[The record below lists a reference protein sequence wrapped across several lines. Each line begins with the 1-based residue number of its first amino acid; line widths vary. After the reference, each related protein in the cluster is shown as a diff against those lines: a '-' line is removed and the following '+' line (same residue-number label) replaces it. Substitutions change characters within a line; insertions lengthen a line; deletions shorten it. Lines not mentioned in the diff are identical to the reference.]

1 MGLLIDS
8 TLLIH
13 AERTALT
20 PEQLV
25 AAVLDKWG
33 DVELAVSA
41 MSAGELFHGCWRAD
55 TAARRAR
62 REEFV
67 ETLLSAIPVV
77 PLGLPIMRIFG
88 EIDAR
93 LLEVWSKH
101 PCRIVIE
108 TDADF
113 ILKAQRAM
121 AAVRRLLPPACRTSD
136 IRFNRL

>member
-1 MGLLIDS
+1 VGLLIDS

-13 AERTALT
+13 AERTGRT
-20 PEQLV
+20 PEQLI
-25 AAVLDKWG
+25 AAVVDKWG
-33 DVELAVSA
+33 DVELAISA

-77 PLGLPIMRIFG
+77 PLGLAIMRIFG

-93 LLEVWSKH
+93 LQARGDTV
-101 PCRIVIE
+101 P
-108 TDADF
+108 
-113 ILKAQRAM
+113 
-121 AAVRRLLPPACRTSD
+121 TSD
-136 IRFNRL
+136 LLVAGTALSRGDEIVTGNIRHFRRIPGLKIHRWP

>member
-13 AERTALT
+13 AERTGRT
-20 PEQLV
+20 PEQLI
-25 AAVLDKWG
+25 AAVVDKWG
-33 DVELAVSA
+33 DVELAISA

-77 PLGLPIMRIFG
+77 PLGLAIMRIFG

-93 LLEVWSKH
+93 LQARGDTV
-101 PCRIVIE
+101 P
-108 TDADF
+108 
-113 ILKAQRAM
+113 
-121 AAVRRLLPPACRTSD
+121 TSD
-136 IRFNRL
+136 LLVAGTALSRGDEIVTGNIRHFRRIPGLKIHRWP